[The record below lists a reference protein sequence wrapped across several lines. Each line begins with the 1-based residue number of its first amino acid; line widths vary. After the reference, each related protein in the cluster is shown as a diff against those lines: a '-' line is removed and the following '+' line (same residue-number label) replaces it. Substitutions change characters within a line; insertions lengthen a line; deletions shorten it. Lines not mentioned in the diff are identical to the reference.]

1 MTFDYANI
9 AKKLKKD
16 DVADVQAK
24 VDKYAAEVKKELAD
38 FYAPDKIDA
47 EVEKVVLKNLNKVFK
62 LSGLAYAKDQA
73 EKGNISVANVIVLG
87 VSPSEDR
94 NSYKKWQA
102 TQEWKKDAKS
112 AVKNGLVREAISK
125 AGNTYAIALDNEPI
139 IKSKDKDGNNVE
151 KENPNFGKDIPD
163 SLKVTVPMII
173 ASLDGTAKE
182 EFIMGSMSW
191 DKEIVNKPD
200 VGKKSTVYGRV
211 NNERFT
217 ISKDAYEG
225 DEIYQK
231 AYDVAARVLPSSEL
245 WMDLVDVEAVPVV
258 DVVDGQRK
266 NIYTKFA
273 TKGTVQKPDIQE
285 KTGYD
290 GSKYL
295 KATIRIGD
303 TDVINGIKLSTT
315 YENVVA
321 YVSDNIQSN
330 DEVIVVGCKKSFAKK
345 EGDKFV
351 LDPDGNR
358 IMIPYYELWGVI
370 KEFNSEEE
378 ERNARLRAAGL
389 ID

>member
-1 MTFDYANI
+1 MTFDYSNI

-24 VDKYAAEVKKELAD
+24 VDKYAANIKQELSDIVPAD
-38 FYAPDKIDA
+38 VLDA
-47 EVEKVVLKNLNKVFK
+47 TVEDVVLKNLFKVFK

-102 TQEWKKDAKS
+102 TQEEWKKDPKS
-112 AVKNGLVREAISK
+112 AIKNGLVREAISK
-125 AGNTYAIALDNEPI
+125 AGNTYAIALDNEPT
-139 IKSKDKDGNNVE
+139 KKDRDGVE
-151 KENPNFGKDIPD
+151 VPNPNYQKDIPD
-163 SLKVTVPMII
+163 SLKVNVPMII
-173 ASLDGTAKE
+173 ASLDGESKE

-191 DKEIVNKPD
+191 DRDIVNKPD
-200 VGKKSTVYGRV
+200 VGKKSTVYGRI

-217 ISKDAYEG
+217 IYKDAYEG
-225 DEIYQK
+225 NEIYQK
-231 AYDVAARVLPSSEL
+231 AYDVAARVLPTSEL
-245 WMDLVDVEAVPVV
+245 WMDLIDVEAVPVV
-258 DVVDGQRK
+258 DVVDGKRK

-273 TKGTVQKPDIQE
+273 TKGTVQKVSVDE

-290 GSKYL
+290 GSKYF
-295 KATIRIGD
+295 KASVRIGD
-303 TDVINGIKLSTT
+303 VDVINGINLGTT

-351 LDPDGNR
+351 LDPEDNR
-358 IMIPYYELWGVI
+358 IMIPYYELWGII
-370 KEFNSEEE
+370 KEFNGEQDAMLE
-378 ERNARLRAAGL
+378 RLRAKGL
-389 ID
+389 I